1 MVPGLLKADIDSID
15 GWVKPH
21 TKALIEDQLKEMQST
36 KVIMTLWVR
45 WKKPVK
51 SAITLSPE
59 DVEDAKDVEGN
70 NNDNYIVEPVYSG
83 HLVMVDT
90 FS

>member
-1 MVPGLLKADIDSID
+1 
-15 GWVKPH
+15 
-21 TKALIEDQLKEMQST
+21 
-36 KVIMTLWVR
+36 MTLWVR